1 MTEPRQKPIPVTS
14 QERRFL
20 EKQRQRYEERN
31 GHSGDWGQFL
41 GSVVLLGLAAL
52 GVYALARA
60 TNRTPQ
66 SVDVQC
72 PTCSNSLV
80 MALPTGIGQT
90 VYILCPHCQ
99 LELVVNLG
107 AQQ

>member
-14 QERRFL
+14 QERKFL
-20 EKQRQRYEERN
+20 EEQRQRYEERN
-31 GHSGDWGQFL
+31 GDSGDWGQFL

-66 SVDVQC
+66 SVNVQC
-72 PTCSNSLV
+72 PTCSSAFL

-90 VYILCPHCQ
+90 VYIRCPHCQ
-99 LELVVNLG
+99 SELVVNLSS
-107 AQQ
+107 Q